1 MGILHDIFGIK
12 SPSEDMIRA
21 TIGGNHLDPHQAAQ
35 YTPPAMPECNHTR
48 EDDDTL
54 GFDPTPERVP
64 HPAMRIA
71 VTMEPADDRRPCWVR
86 GKKAM
91 FHCWVNAAHPVP
103 PRNVP
108 VEQIDE
114 KTRYFQFRSTT
125 ALVEFEDGTCARV
138 YPNEIQ
144 FADGGRFED
153 YAWLPMAEG
162 GQEDGAE

>member
-1 MGILHDIFGIK
+1 MGIFKDILGIK
-12 SPSEDMIRA
+12 SPSEAYRF
-21 TIGGNHLDPHQAAQ
+21 TS
-35 YTPPAMPECNHTR
+35 PPK
-48 EDDDTL
+48 
-54 GFDPTPERVP
+54 FQTPEDIAAGEIPDPRRM
-64 HPAMRIA
+64 PAPESQF
-71 VTMEPADDRRPCWVR
+71 VTVNMCQTDDRRPCWVR

-103 PRNVP
+103 PRNIP
-108 VEQIDE
+108 AEEIDE

-138 YPNEIQ
+138 YPNEVQ
-144 FADGGRFED
+144 FADGGGFAD